1 VRELIDALESFF
13 DHLAAVGWT
22 ALGVAVLLQVLRL
35 AARSTAWR
43 TILVA
48 AYPGQRVSRW
58 GVFGSYVAGVGVNSI
73 VPARGGDVVKLVLVK
88 RTIADSS
95 YATLAPTLL
104 LETLFDMIVAAGLL
118 GYALTLGVFPSFSSL
133 PKLPSIDWHW
143 PLKHPGTATLIAMVW
158 LVVIALL
165 IAIGVHRVRNFRARV
180 EQGFAILRTPKRFVT
195 GVISWQALSWVL
207 RVASVYFFL
216 RAFHVPATA
225 ENAVLVLA
233 VQSIS
238 TVLPFTPGG
247 VGTQQGF
254 LAYVFR
260 NSGISQATLLSFSVG
275 MYVTVTVT
283 SVALGFAAI
292 ALMLGTVRWRRHVL
306 LEKDK
311 AGAEL
316 G

>member
-1 VRELIDALESFF
+1 MRELGI
-13 DHLAAVGWT
+13 
-22 ALGVAVLLQVLRL
+22 AVLLQVLRL
-35 AARSTAWR
+35 AARSIAWR
-43 TILVA
+43 SILVA
-48 AYPGQRVSRW
+48 AYPGTRVPRW
-58 GVFGSYVAGVGVNSI
+58 GVFGSYVAGVGVNAV

-88 RTIADSS
+88 RTIEGSS
-95 YATLAPTLL
+95 YATLTPTLL
-104 LETLFDMIVAAGLL
+104 LETVFDMFVAAGLL
-118 GYALTLGVFPSFSSL
+118 GWALTLGAFPSLSSL
-133 PKLPSIDWHW
+133 PKLPTIDWHW
-143 PLKHPGTATLIAMVW
+143 PLQHPGTAAVIATVW
-158 LVVIALL
+158 IVVIGLL

-180 EQGFAILRTPKRFVT
+180 EQGFAILRTPRRFVT

-207 RVASVYFFL
+207 RVGSIYFFL

-260 NSGISQATLLSFSVG
+260 NSPISQATLLSFSVG
-275 MYVTVTVT
+275 MYVTVTV
-283 SVALGFAAI
+283 VNAALGFAAI

-306 LEKDK
+306 LEKEK
-311 AGAEL
+311 ARAVS
-316 G
+316 